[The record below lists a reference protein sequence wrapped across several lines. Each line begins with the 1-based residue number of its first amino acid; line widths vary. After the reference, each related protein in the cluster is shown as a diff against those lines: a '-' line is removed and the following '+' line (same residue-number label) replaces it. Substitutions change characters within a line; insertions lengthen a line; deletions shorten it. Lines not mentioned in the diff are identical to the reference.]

1 MKISRQPTAAHHLRT
16 LTANMVTG
24 LLLAWA
30 GAAAAANVAEDEAD
44 LAAIYGDKEFISLA
58 TGSKQ
63 PLRRAPAVATV
74 ITADD
79 IATSGATDLD
89 EVLETVPGLHV
100 SRSTS
105 VNQPIYVMRG
115 IYSNPTNPQIL
126 LLQNGVPMTMLYTG
140 DKGNVWG
147 GLPLENLA
155 RIEIIRGPGSALYGA
170 DAYAGVI
177 NLITKTAA
185 EVHGTELGA
194 RAGSF
199 NSQDAWVQHGG
210 KLGTLDVAAYL
221 RIGSTEGQKE
231 VVAQD
236 AQSVRDRASGT
247 RASRAPG
254 PLSTGGQSLDASLDL
269 SRGKWRLRAGYK
281 RRDDLGM
288 GVGAASSLDPA
299 SRANSERTHAD
310 VAWTDTQLAP
320 HLGVGLQASYLNL
333 VERTDE
339 TNLMLN
345 PPGTRIGPSF
355 FPNGMVGGP
364 NRWERSTR
372 LSAFASYTGLAGH
385 HLRAGLGHDELDLY
399 QSKTY
404 KNFLVLPSG
413 LPTPTGPVI
422 EYSAIQ
428 PHIAPQLRTNN
439 YLYGQD
445 EWNLRPDWTL
455 TAGVRRDVYSDFGG
469 TTNPRLALVWDTTLD
484 LTSKLLWGQA
494 FRAPAFIEAYGINP
508 SQSGNPAIRPERLRS
523 LELAF
528 NWAARKDLQ
537 VNLNLFRY
545 NLADMI
551 RAVANPTPGTGATW
565 QNTGSQRGTGGELEA
580 VWDASR
586 ALRVSSH
593 YAWQHATDQA
603 SGQDAGYA
611 PQDHYFVRADW
622 RVGGSWQLSA
632 QANRVENRQRAA
644 NDTRAPVPDYT
655 SLDLT
660 VRRSLNKHWEL
671 SASVRNLLD
680 ATILEPTLPG
690 TVPTDLPQAG
700 RSAYLQAV
708 YKL

>member
-1 MKISRQPTAAHHLRT
+1 MDLLVARTA
-16 LTANMVTG
+16 
-24 LLLAWA
+24 
-30 GAAAAANVAEDEAD
+30 
-44 LAAIYGDKEFISLA
+44 
-58 TGSKQ
+58 
-63 PLRRAPAVATV
+63 
-74 ITADD
+74 
-79 IATSGATDLD
+79 
-89 EVLETVPGLHV
+89 
-100 SRSTS
+100 
-105 VNQPIYVMRG
+105 
-115 IYSNPTNPQIL
+115 
-126 LLQNGVPMTMLYTG
+126 
-140 DKGNVWG
+140 
-147 GLPLENLA
+147 
-155 RIEIIRGPGSALYGA
+155 GSARPGCRPLPA
-170 DAYAGVI
+170 
-177 NLITKTAA
+177 TP
-185 EVHGTELGA
+185 
-194 RAGSF
+194 
-199 NSQDAWVQHGG
+199 AW
-210 KLGTLDVAAYL
+210 
-221 RIGSTEGQKE
+221 
-231 VVAQD
+231 
-236 AQSVRDRASGT
+236 
-247 RASRAPG
+247 
-254 PLSTGGQSLDASLDL
+254 
-269 SRGKWRLRAGYK
+269 
-281 RRDDLGM
+281 
-288 GVGAASSLDPA
+288 
-299 SRANSERTHAD
+299 
-310 VAWTDTQLAP
+310 
-320 HLGVGLQASYLNL
+320 
-333 VERTDE
+333 
-339 TNLMLN
+339 
-345 PPGTRIGPSF
+345 PGT
-355 FPNGMVGGP
+355 
-364 NRWERSTR
+364 TC
-372 LSAFASYTGLAGH
+372 AS
-385 HLRAGLGHDELDLY
+385 GLGHDELDLY

-445 EWNLRPDWTL
+445 EWALRPDWTL
-455 TAGVRRDVYSDFGG
+455 TAGVRRDIYSDFGG

-565 QNTGSQRGTGGELEA
+565 LNTGSQRGTGGELEA

-586 ALRVSSH
+586 ALRVSGH
-593 YAWQHATDQA
+593 YAWQHSTDQT
-603 SGQDAGYA
+603 SGQDAAYA

-632 QANRVENRQRAA
+632 QANRVENRQRAVG
-644 NDTRAPVPDYT
+644 DTRAPVPDYT

-680 ATILEPTLPG
+680 ATLLEPTLPG

-700 RSAYLQAV
+700 RSAYVQAV